1 MSEDYNARLT
11 RVKALFEHAR
21 GECTDP
27 DCEIHNPWMQE
38 DEVDQTLACAYFVA
52 GAQWSHGFIAS
63 QLDEMHERAGD
74 DIQDLLASPERM
86 EQAL

>member
-1 MSEDYNARLT
+1 MSSSIATAALQADQAAKKTLIAR
-11 RVKALFEHAR
+11 H
-21 GECTDP
+21 
-27 DCEIHNPWMQE
+27 
-38 DEVDQTLACAYFVA
+38 
-52 GAQWSHGFIAS
+52 QWSHGFIAS